1 MQGSDILTFLGFFA
15 AGLLVNLTPC
25 VYPMLT
31 VSASLFKPK
40 KDSQESLAHSFA
52 KALAYFLGIVLMY
65 SALGY
70 AAASGGQFF
79 GAALQNSWVLGLVAL
94 LMFALGLSMFGVYQ
108 LSLPVD
114 LLNKVASW
122 RKANYFGLFI
132 SGLLVGVFAAPCIGP
147 PVIALLTTVA
157 DKGNP
162 TFGLSAFFVFA
173 CGLGLPYLLLGT
185 FSSLINKIPKGGNWL
200 LWIEHSFGIVLFG
213 FAAFY
218 FSLSL
223 SLSQITPWVW
233 PVTLILGG
241 IYIGFIEH
249 HRGERK
255 LLVNLK
261 HATASVA
268 ILAGLVLVAGLLNGQ
283 KEKIVWQPYSERA
296 VSQAINEDMPMLIDF
311 YADWCINCHELE
323 AMVFSNKKV
332 VEKAKEFITLRVDA
346 TNTGDPK
353 VDTLITKYDLIG
365 LPTII
370 FLNKKGQEIKKL
382 RVEGVVS
389 AAKFIKRLE
398 DLEKIQ

>member
-1 MQGSDILTFLGFFA
+1 MQNNDILTFLGFFA

-31 VSASLFKPK
+31 VSASLFKPRQG
-40 KDSQESLAHSFA
+40 SHESLRHSFA

-79 GAALQNSWVLGLVAL
+79 GAALQNSWVLGVVAL
-94 LMFALGLSMFGVYQ
+94 MMFALGLSMFGVYQ

-122 RKANYFGLFI
+122 RKANYLGLFF

-147 PVIALLTTVA
+147 PVIALLATVA
-157 DKGNP
+157 DKGSP
-162 TFGLSAFFVFA
+162 VFGLSAFFVFA

-185 FSSLINKIPKGGNWL
+185 FSTLINKLPKGGNWL
-200 LWIEHSFGIVLFG
+200 LWVEHSFGIVLFG

-223 SLSQITPWVW
+223 SLSQVTPWVW
-233 PVTLILGG
+233 PLTLVLGG

-261 HATASVA
+261 HATAAMA
-268 ILAGLVLVAGLLNGQ
+268 IFVGLVLIAGHLNVQ
-283 KEKIVWQPYSERA
+283 KEKITWQLYSAQA
-296 VSQAINEDMPMLIDF
+296 VTQAINEGKPVVIDF

-332 VEKAKEFITLRVDA
+332 VEKAKAFITLRVDA

-353 VDTLITKYDLIG
+353 VDALISQYDLIG

-370 FLNKKGQEIKKL
+370 LLDKKGQEVKKL
-382 RVEGVVS
+382 RVEGVIS

-398 DLEKIQ
+398 DLEKI